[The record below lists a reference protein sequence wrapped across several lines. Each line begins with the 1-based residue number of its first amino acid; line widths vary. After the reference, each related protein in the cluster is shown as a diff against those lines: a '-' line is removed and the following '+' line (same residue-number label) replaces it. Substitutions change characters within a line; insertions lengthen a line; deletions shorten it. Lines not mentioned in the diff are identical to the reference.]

1 MRAAFLVMA
10 LATPAAAV
18 TEAELEADGYVPM
31 TCVFD
36 QRCLIGKPCERTWR
50 DVRWM
55 MNDAARKA
63 YQVHRGGKIY
73 GASILMKDDRWGDLS
88 EARAIVSP
96 MRRAVASHLTVF
108 DGGGAIWSH
117 QYAANPGSG
126 QFFTGTCELP
136 GGAE

>member
-1 MRAAFLVMA
+1 MVRLAAISLALLAGPA
-10 LATPAAAV
+10 LAI
-18 TEAELEADGYVPM
+18 TEAELASDGYVVM
-31 TCVFD
+31 DCVFD

-50 DVRWM
+50 DARWM
-55 MNDAARKA
+55 MSDAKGKA

-73 GASILMKDDRWGDLS
+73 GASMLMKDDRWKDLS

-117 QYAANPGSG
+117 QYAANPGS
-126 QFFTGTCELP
+126 
-136 GGAE
+136 

>member
-1 MRAAFLVMA
+1 MLVLA
-10 LATPAAAV
+10 LASPAAAV
-18 TEAELEADGYVPM
+18 TEAQLAADGYVPM
-31 TCVFD
+31 NCVFN
-36 QRCLIGKPCERTWR
+36 QRCVIGKPCERTWR
-50 DVRWM
+50 DARWM
-55 MNDAARKA
+55 MSDAAGKA
-63 YQVHRGGKIY
+63 YQVHRGGTIY
-73 GASILMKDDRWGDLS
+73 GASMLMKDDRWKDLS
-88 EARAIVSP
+88 EARAIVAP